1 MKPQVTL
8 QRHRCG
14 RGLTQNFRRN
24 IDKRRATFGDK
35 CRGKLQAGAIR
46 QVKRAAVSIEN
57 ARGAFDDKPMQIVR
71 PDRFGKRFTE
81 PMQEIE
87 NERFFDLDFLI
98 GTLQHPDAALLP
110 LRPQTVLKSLQKSLP
125 QPLADPPGSPYCR
138 SCRQGWSR
146 MRWSSVWAW

>member
-35 CRGKLQAGAIR
+35 CRGKLQASAIR

-110 LRPQTVLKSLQKSLP
+110 LSGVDPSGNRGQKESGEKNRPHDGPASLLRRRFVVKVLL
-125 QPLADPPGSPYCR
+125 
-138 SCRQGWSR
+138 
-146 MRWSSVWAW
+146 